1 MKKVLCIGNASYDIT
16 FPLEKF
22 PLENTKNR
30 IKTIVECGGG
40 PASNAAYL
48 LGKWG
53 IKTAFAG
60 AIGNDTYAEKLVN
73 ELKEVNV
80 NIDYIE
86 KIENTKTTL
95 SCIIV
100 GKEKSS
106 RTILT
111 YRNPDLKL
119 SKNINLK
126 PDVILTDGQEFE
138 KSMQLIKDNPN
149 AISIIDAGRAVEKVI
164 ELCKHVNYIVSSKQ
178 FAEEV
183 TNIKIDLEDNN
194 TLSQLFKKM
203 SQLFPNKQYVVTLE
217 DKGAIFV
224 DNDGYIK
231 YAPTLKKTVID
242 TTGAGDIFH
251 GAFTYG
257 IAMNYSLES
266 CVKLGNIAG
275 ALSTTKL
282 GSKASIP
289 TLEEV
294 MKIYEK

>member
-16 FPLEKF
+16 FPLETF
-22 PLENTKNR
+22 PIENTKNR
-30 IKTIVECGGG
+30 IEHVVECGGG

-53 IKTAFAG
+53 IDTAFAG
-60 AIGNDTYAEKLVN
+60 ALGNDIYGEKLID

-86 KIENTKTTL
+86 KLENTKTTL

-111 YRNPDLKL
+111 YRSPDLKL

-126 PDVILTDGQEFE
+126 PDIILTDGQEFE
-138 KSMQLIKDNPN
+138 KSMELIKSNPD
-149 AISIIDAGRAVEKVI
+149 AISIIDAGRAVDKVI

-183 TNIKIDLEDNN
+183 TNIKIDLEDNS
-194 TLSQLFKKM
+194 TLSKLFKKIA
-203 SQLFPNKQYVVTLE
+203 QLFPNKHYVVTLE
-217 DKGAIFV
+217 DKGAVFV
-224 DNDGYIK
+224 DDGYIK
-231 YAPTLKKTVID
+231 YAKTLKKAVID

-257 IAMNYSLES
+257 IAMNYPLES